1 MSSDQ
6 NAFLLNT
13 LHKTRKLSFRAMLGT
28 VLISTAF
35 PLAAQ
40 DDGSVT
46 QSEDAE
52 TETQPVDAPQRPDPI
67 SILITVPRGEV
78 NPVETKACE
87 DQADAGTIS
96 GEIIVCRQLGEKGD
110 NYASGSREAARKRY
124 AEETAFKGEN
134 RSLDVSGGG
143 IFKGP
148 ATISGTCIIPPCP
161 PEAAILIDVEALP
174 QAPAGSDADRI
185 ARGLPPLGQDEELSE
200 EEIRKRREALGL
212 PPPKYEKDE

>member
-1 MSSDQ
+1 MSSK
-6 NAFLLNT
+6 AEAVLRNT
-13 LHKTRKLSFRAMLGT
+13 RALSFRAIIASVVLG
-28 VLISTAF
+28 AAC

-40 DDGSVT
+40 DDESVT
-46 QSEDAE
+46 QDEEEASETGAVE
-52 TETQPVDAPQRPDPI
+52 APQRPNPI
-67 SILITVPRGEV
+67 NILITVPRGDI

-87 DQADAGTIS
+87 DEADAGTIS

-110 NYASGSREAARKRY
+110 NYASGSRAAAQKRY

-134 RSLDVSGGG
+134 TSLDVSGGG

-148 ATISGTCIIPPCP
+148 ATISGACLIPPCP

-185 ARGLPPLGQDEELSE
+185 ARGLPPLGEDEELTE

-212 PPPKYEKDE
+212 PPPKYEKKPR